1 VSQPQS
7 IACLILPAA
16 LAFSSFL
23 VAHIAAWQVLA
34 PGRKSVA
41 LLTALALASYPA
53 SVVFCPFVLD
63 LTLAQHLWTSL
74 PCFAFLIVLY
84 FHFYF
89 GVDRSLSIRIL
100 QELVESDTG
109 SVTLEQLDAVYP
121 KQDMVSRRVAVLV
134 NKGYLEPRDAAYAC
148 TPRGRVLVR
157 LALLGKRLYNLSAT
171 G

>member
-7 IACLILPAA
+7 IASLVLPAA
-16 LAFSSFL
+16 LAFFSFL
-23 VAHIAAWQVLA
+23 VVHIAAWQVLA
-34 PGRKSVA
+34 PERKSVA
-41 LLTALALASYPA
+41 LLSTLALAAYPA
-53 SVVFCPFVLD
+53 SIVFCEFVFD
-63 LTLAQHLWTSL
+63 LAVWQHLWTSL
-74 PCFAFLIVLY
+74 PCFAFLVVVY

-109 SVTLEQLDAVYP
+109 FVTLEQLDAVYP
-121 KQDMVSRRVAVLV
+121 KQDMVSRRVAVLLD
-134 NKGYLEPRDAAYAC
+134 KGYLEPRDAAYAC